1 VKGFVSEKMS
11 VNHYIGVVCGVPES
25 SFLTIN
31 LLRSDINNPK
41 RQAMIVEEILGLIFN
56 FWTGL
61 AILTIVALKSSV
73 KFVPQNR
80 AFVVERFG
88 KYTRTMEAGLNFLFP
103 FIDKVMYDQ
112 SLKEH
117 AFDVPS
123 QAAITKDNISLV
135 VDGVLYIKLVD
146 PYKASYGV
154 DRYIYAVTQLA
165 QTTMRS
171 EIGKIDLDKTFEER
185 ESLNTQIVNAINV
198 ASAPWGVQV
207 MRYEIKDIEPP
218 RTILDAMERQMKA
231 EREKRATILESEGE
245 RQSVIN
251 VAEGAKRSQVLAAE
265 ADKAE
270 QILRAEGEAQAIIAV
285 ADAQAKALETVGKV
299 ANTDE
304 GQKAVQLELADKA
317 ISAKHAIAKDS
328 TVVLLPDDNSNAASI
343 VAEAMTIINTLN
355 SDKTITQKPGT
366 Q

>member
-1 VKGFVSEKMS
+1 MTEEML
-11 VNHYIGVVCGVPES
+11 GVVFS
-25 SFLTIN
+25 
-31 LLRSDINNPK
+31 
-41 RQAMIVEEILGLIFN
+41 

-61 AILTIVALKSSV
+61 AILIIIVLKSSV

-80 AFVVERFG
+80 AYVVERFG
-88 KYTRTMEAGLNFLFP
+88 KYNKTMVAGLNVLVP
-103 FIDKVMYDQ
+103 FIDKVSYDQ

-117 AFDVPS
+117 AYDVPS

-135 VDGVLYIKLVD
+135 VDGVLYLKLLD
-146 PYKASYGV
+146 PYRASYGV
-154 DRYIYAVTQLA
+154 DDYVYAVSQLA

-185 ESLNTQIVNAINV
+185 ESLNINIVNAINF
-198 ASAPWGVQV
+198 ASEPWGIQV

-231 EREKRATILESEGE
+231 EREKRATILESEGN
-245 RQSVIN
+245 RQSAIN
-251 VAEGAKRSQVLAAE
+251 VAEGAKQAQVLAAE

-285 ADAQAKALETVGKV
+285 ADAQAKALNTVGLV
-299 ANTDE
+299 ANTEE
-304 GQKAVQLELADKA
+304 GQKAIQLNLAHEA
-317 ISAKHAIAKDS
+317 IEAKRAIARDS
-328 TVVLLPDDNSNAASI
+328 TVVLLPDSNSNAATI

-355 SDKTITQKPGT
+355 ADKAITR
-366 Q
+366 

>member
-1 VKGFVSEKMS
+1 MNIEGF
-11 VNHYIGVVCGVPES
+11 
-25 SFLTIN
+25 L
-31 LLRSDINNPK
+31 
-41 RQAMIVEEILGLIFN
+41 VEIIN

-61 AILTIVALKSSV
+61 AVLIIILVKFSI

-80 AFVVERFG
+80 AIVVERFG
-88 KYTRTMEAGLNFLFP
+88 KFNKTMVAGLNVLFP
-103 FIDKVMYDQ
+103 FIDKVAYDL

-117 AFDVPS
+117 AYDVPS

-135 VDGVLYIKLVD
+135 VDGVLYLKLLD
-146 PYKASYGV
+146 AYKASYGV
-154 DRYIYAVTQLA
+154 DNYVYAVTQLA

-185 ESLNTQIVNAINV
+185 ESLNINIVNAINL
-198 ASAPWGVQV
+198 ASEPWGVQV

-231 EREKRATILESEGE
+231 EREKRATILESEGN
-245 RQSVIN
+245 RQSAIN
-251 VAEGAKRSQVLAAE
+251 VAEGAKQAQVLSAE

-285 ADAQAKALETVGKV
+285 ADAQAKALDTVGKV
-299 ANTDE
+299 ANTVE
-304 GQKAVQLELADKA
+304 GQKAIQLNLADKA
-317 ISAKHAIAKDS
+317 IDAKRAIAKDS
-328 TVVLLPDDNSNAASI
+328 TVVLLSEGNSNAANV

-355 SDKTITQKPGT
+355 SDKAISQ
-366 Q
+366 